1 MKVLFLRSGTK
12 GTDPIST
19 RQGESLAK
27 AGVDIYFYDI
37 TGKGLW
43 GYLKNI
49 FPLRKYIMEA
59 GINLVHAHYSLSG
72 YIASLSC
79 RGRKTVTSLMG
90 SDILGSNPLALLL
103 VRFFARFVW
112 DRTIVKTSGM
122 QSRLGVKNV
131 RVIPNGVNMDLFL
144 PLDKEKSRR
153 ELEWGYDTKCILF
166 CSDPNRREKNYI
178 LAEQAITKVQEKLS
192 GNSIRFY
199 FLKGIDPGEVVKY
212 YCAADLLLVT
222 SIHEGS
228 ANTIKE
234 AMACNCPVVSTDVG
248 DAREVISVTE
258 GCYITTSDPD
268 DVASAIV
275 RVLSSGKRTD
285 GRNRVA
291 HLDSDQTALRIK
303 ELYMELCNSGGD
315 DSNS

>member
-27 AGVDIYFYDI
+27 AGVDIYYYDI

-49 FPLRKYIMEA
+49 FPLRRYIRET
-59 GINLVHAHYSLSG
+59 GISLIHAHYSLSG

-79 RGRKTVTSLMG
+79 RGKKTVTSLMG
-90 SDILGSNPLALLL
+90 SDILGSDPIALLI

-112 DRTIVKTSGM
+112 DRTIVKTSAM
-122 QSRLGVKNV
+122 KRRLGVKNV
-131 RVIPNGVNMDLFL
+131 RVIPNGVNMEMFF
-144 PLDKEKSRR
+144 PHDKERSRI
-153 ELEWGYDTKCILF
+153 ELEWSPDTKCILF
-166 CSDPNRREKNYI
+166 CSDPDRREKNYI
-178 LAEQAITKVQEKLS
+178 LAQKAMAKVQEKLS
-192 GNSIRFY
+192 GHSIRIY
-199 FLKGIDPGEVVKY
+199 FLKGIDPDEVVRY

-228 ANTIKE
+228 TNTIKE
-234 AMACNCPVVSTDVG
+234 AMACNCPVVTTDVG
-248 DAREVISVTE
+248 DAREVISGTE
-258 GCYITTSDPD
+258 GCFITTFDPD
-268 DVASAIV
+268 EVASAIV
-275 RVLSSGKRTD
+275 RVLASGKRTD

-291 HLDSDQTALRIK
+291 HLGSDQIASQIK
-303 ELYMELCNSGGD
+303 ELYKELC
-315 DSNS
+315 

>member
-19 RQGESLAK
+19 RQGKSLAK
-27 AGVDIYFYDI
+27 VGVDIYYYDI
-37 TGKGLW
+37 TGNGLR

-49 FPLRKYIMEA
+49 IPLRKYIREA

-90 SDILGSNPLALLL
+90 SDILGSNPLTLLL
-103 VRFFARFVW
+103 ARFFARFVW
-112 DRTIVKTSGM
+112 DRTIVKTAEM
-122 QSRLGVKNV
+122 QRRLGVKNV
-131 RVIPNGVNMDLFL
+131 RVIPNGVDMEWFFPHDM
-144 PLDKEKSRR
+144 ERSRR
-153 ELEWGYDTKCILF
+153 ELDWSSDAKCILF
-166 CSDPNRREKNYI
+166 CSDPDRREKNYI
-178 LAEQAITKVQEKLS
+178 LAEQAIAKVQERWS
-192 GNSIRFY
+192 GHSIRIY
-199 FLKGIDPGEVVKY
+199 FLKGIDPGEVVRY

-228 ANTIKE
+228 TNTIKE

-248 DAREVISVTE
+248 DAREIISGTE
-258 GCYITTSDPD
+258 GCFITTSDPD

-275 RVLSSGKRTD
+275 RVLSSGRRTD

-291 HLDSDQTALRIK
+291 HLGSDQIALRIK
-303 ELYMELCNSGGD
+303 ELYRELC
-315 DSNS
+315 